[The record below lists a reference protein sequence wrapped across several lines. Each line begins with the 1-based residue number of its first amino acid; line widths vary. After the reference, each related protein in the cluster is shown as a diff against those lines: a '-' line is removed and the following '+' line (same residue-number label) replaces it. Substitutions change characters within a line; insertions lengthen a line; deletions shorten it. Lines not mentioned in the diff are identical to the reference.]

1 MIKMKSG
8 RKSARK
14 HARSNPKTHKSCDNA
29 GMKWVPGHKAKGGKR
44 SLKGHC
50 RKGHNKK

>member
-1 MIKMKSG
+1 MKSA

-14 HARSNPKTHKSCDNA
+14 TARSNPKTHKACDNA
-29 GMKWVPGHKAKGGKR
+29 NMKWVPGHKAKGGKR

-50 RKGHNKK
+50 KKSNSKK